1 MTCNGLEEAECR
13 DESGPSVLELLSLRS
28 SSSSSR
34 FRVSRK
40 AVGLTGSDVDV
51 PDTLDAENYIIF
63 FDDLAKMIIQKNE
76 GGNLK

>member
-1 MTCNGLEEAECR
+1 MTCSGLEEAECR

-34 FRVSRK
+34 FLVSRK
-40 AVGLTGSDVDV
+40 AGGLTGSDADV